1 MTRTTQ
7 TFTRPWAGRRRLL
20 ALVAAGLLLATAC
33 SSSKSA
39 GTATA
44 TTAPAGAAAG
54 SATTAGASTLHLS
67 KPVKLIM
74 LAEIVGE
81 SPYAV
86 NAYHYGASI
95 AVDEINKAG
104 GIGGQPIQYVR
115 IPISPLDPQ
124 QANASYLKA
133 LDQSPTVIMGLPGAG
148 TLLAGISSNVER
160 GGVPVLDVSPG
171 DETSRYGAKGTS
183 QYAWMLEPYTPGT
196 AEVAT
201 QFVVQDLGAKKVG
214 LLGTNESYGT
224 GGINSSK
231 AALTAAGMQPFATK
245 QYSPTAS
252 DLTPEVLA
260 MKGADAVLDWGYP
273 NPLAVQLNQFQQNGL
288 DIPTL
293 SGGSSAIV
301 ADNKLASGAAIA
313 KLYAVLSCNPPG
325 ANTAALTAFA
335 TAYQQR
341 WGEKATEEAAS
352 SYDGVYVAKAAIEA
366 AGSTDPKAINDA
378 LGKVTVTDHI
388 VCSSTYHA
396 DGAHNLDHEVT
407 ISSFATDGSS
417 KVVKTLKTQELSKA
431 AG

>member
-1 MTRTTQ
+1 M
-7 TFTRPWAGRRRLL
+7 AG
-20 ALVAAGLLLATAC
+20 AGLLLLAAC

-39 GTATA
+39 STTAAPSTPASTAGSTATS
-44 TTAPAGAAAG
+44 AG
-54 SATTAGASTLHLS
+54 SSLHLT
-67 KPVKLIM
+67 KPVKMVM

-86 NAYHYGASI
+86 NAYHYGATI

-115 IPISPLDPQ
+115 LPISPLDLQ

-148 TLLAGISSNVER
+148 TLLAGISTNVER

-171 DETSRYGAKGTS
+171 DDSTRFGTKGAT
-183 QYAWMLEPYTPGT
+183 QYAWMLEPYTPAT

-224 GGINSSK
+224 GGIGSSK
-231 AALTAAGMQPFATK
+231 QALAAAGLQPFATK

-252 DLTPEVLA
+252 DLTAEVLA

-273 NPLAVQLNQFQQNGL
+273 NPLAVQLKQFQQNGL
-288 DIPTL
+288 NIPTL

-301 ADNKLASGAAIA
+301 ADNKLATGDAIS
-313 KLYAVLSCNPPG
+313 KLYAVLSCNPSG
-325 ANTAALTAFA
+325 ANTPALSAFA
-335 TAYQQR
+335 SGYQQR
-341 WGEKATEEAAS
+341 WGEKASEEAGS
-352 SYDGVYVAKAAIEA
+352 SYDAVYIAKAAIEA
-366 AGSTDPKAINDA
+366 AGSADPKAVNDA
-378 LGKVTVTDHI
+378 LGRITVTDHL
-388 VCSSTYHA
+388 VCSSKYHA
-396 DGAHNLDHEVT
+396 DGAHNLDHEVS
-407 ISSFATDGSS
+407 ISSFSADGTS
-417 KVVKTLKTQELSKA
+417 KVVKTLNTPDLAKA